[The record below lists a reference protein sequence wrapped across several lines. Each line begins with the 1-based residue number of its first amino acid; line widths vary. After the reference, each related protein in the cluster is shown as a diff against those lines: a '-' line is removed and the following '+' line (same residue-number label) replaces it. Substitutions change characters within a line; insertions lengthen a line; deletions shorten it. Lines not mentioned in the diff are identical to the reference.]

1 MTFLQLYLTLRRHR
15 KLSERRDPMFEA
27 NKAAKWSVYVSMTI
41 MVLYLLIFAILFA
54 IDANDSRRYTTIEY
68 LMGISPFI
76 ILIDFWLRF
85 IAQQTPSQ
93 IIKPYVL
100 LPIPRYICIDS
111 FILNS
116 LFGFGNL
123 LWFIMLVPYCLMA
136 VVFSYGLL
144 PTLSFLIL
152 WYIIILANSQWYA
165 ICRTLIIHHLLWWLL
180 PVTASLLLFV
190 PWLIGDLHTF
200 YKSYAHIGSNIE
212 HGNILPHF
220 IALAILAAMLI
231 INRRLQY
238 ISVWKELGKQEVTHL
253 KSVSKFGFLDRLG
266 EIGEYIRLDIKSLI
280 RNKNP
285 RKSII
290 FSTLLVVVLSIV
302 ISFTEVYDNPLMT
315 NFWCIYNFAI
325 YGAMILVRT
334 MSFEGNYIDA
344 LMVRKEYILQLL
356 TAKYYLFCMLLLLP
370 FVLMLPMV
378 IVGKWNIMMLLSYG
392 TFTAGFQYC
401 MLMQMAVYNKQKLPL
416 NEKFIKKG
424 GIDNNYIGVLVEL
437 GAFFLPLLVISIL
450 EAFFDHFIAW
460 MVMLLIGV
468 GFIATHKLWLRNI
481 YQRIMLRKYEKL
493 EAFHS

>member
-1 MTFLQLYLTLRRHR
+1 
-15 KLSERRDPMFEA
+15 
-27 NKAAKWSVYVSMTI
+27 
-41 MVLYLLIFAILFA
+41 
-54 IDANDSRRYTTIEY
+54 
-68 LMGISPFI
+68 
-76 ILIDFWLRF
+76 
-85 IAQQTPSQ
+85 
-93 IIKPYVL
+93 
-100 LPIPRYICIDS
+100 
-111 FILNS
+111 
-116 LFGFGNL
+116 
-123 LWFIMLVPYCLMA
+123 
-136 VVFSYGLL
+136 
-144 PTLSFLIL
+144 
-152 WYIIILANSQWYA
+152 
-165 ICRTLIIHHLLWWLL
+165 
-180 PVTASLLLFV
+180 V
-190 PWLIGDLHTF
+190 PWLIGELHTF
-200 YKSYAHIGSNIE
+200 YRLYAHVGSNIE
-212 HGNILPHF
+212 HGNIFPHF
-220 IALAILAAMLI
+220 IALAILAAMVI

-344 LMVRKEYILQLL
+344 LMVRKENILQLL
-356 TAKYYLFCMLLLLP
+356 TAKYYLFCILLLLP

-392 TFTAGFQYC
+392 TFTAGFQYF

-450 EAFFDHFIAW
+450 EAFFDQFIAW